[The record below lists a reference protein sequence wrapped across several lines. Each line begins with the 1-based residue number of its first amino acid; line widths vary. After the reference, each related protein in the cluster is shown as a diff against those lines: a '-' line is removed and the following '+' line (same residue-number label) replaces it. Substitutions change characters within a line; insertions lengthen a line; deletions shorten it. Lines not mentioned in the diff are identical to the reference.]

1 MANGMILGSRSAGE
15 KYDGWEEAIKEF
27 PNGVQVTIVRGEVY
41 YTLLYEESLYPLQ
54 FGERIIS
61 DDNEFIEAT
70 QSIDNV
76 RVFVVM
82 DDNTLPYQLGAQ
94 WLYRTSSPTFEVDIM
109 GSTGTAL
116 QTRYTPPFKIH
127 IWAKL
132 TQNG

>member
-1 MANGMILGSRSAGE
+1 MMANGMILGSRSAGE

-27 PNGVQVTIVRGEVY
+27 PNGVEVTIVRGEVY
-41 YTLLYEESLYPLQ
+41 YASLYRESLYPLQ

-82 DDNTLPYQLGAQ
+82 DDNTLYYQLGAQ
-94 WLYRTSSPTFEVDIM
+94 WLYRASSPTFEVNIM
-109 GSTGTAL
+109 GGIGTAF
-116 QTRYTPPFKIH
+116 QTGYTPPFKIH

-132 TQNG
+132 T

>member
-1 MANGMILGSRSAGE
+1 MANGMILGGRSAGE

-27 PNGVQVTIVRGEVY
+27 PNGVEITSVRGTLY
-41 YTLLYEESLYPLQ
+41 YAFIYEEALYPLQ

-61 DDNEFIEAT
+61 NDDEFIEAT

-94 WLYRTSSPTFEVDIM
+94 WLYRTSSPTFEVDIL
-109 GSTGTAL
+109 GGVGTAFE
-116 QTRYTPPFKIH
+116 TGYTPPFKIH

-132 TQNG
+132 T